1 MHTQNQGLIQ
11 IRLACLLP
19 TKFDVKLTCQEDSFE
34 IKWSV
39 AAARRVEESVRRQLD
54 AACKTWAH
62 ETGGKVLVRV
72 KHDDL
77 VVTDRL
83 IQVIKECRVKEPSM
97 AELMGVDLYRS
108 ATCFMV
114 WVPFPV
120 CVFKGLGK
128 PRPYTPK
135 RSDCMWIPTTESR
148 ELHDLKHKVPRDAAR
163 HELKEWVKS
172 RMEEIGVDTIPS
184 PDERKKKEYWPK
196 LREALSDANN
206 ISKLNETISA
216 RMAKRA

>member
-1 MHTQNQGLIQ
+1 
-11 IRLACLLP
+11 
-19 TKFDVKLTCQEDSFE
+19 
-34 IKWSV
+34 
-39 AAARRVEESVRRQLD
+39 
-54 AACKTWAH
+54 
-62 ETGGKVLVRV
+62 
-72 KHDDL
+72 
-77 VVTDRL
+77 
-83 IQVIKECRVKEPSM
+83 
-97 AELMGVDLYRS
+97 
-108 ATCFMV
+108 
-114 WVPFPV
+114 
-120 CVFKGLGK
+120 
-128 PRPYTPK
+128 
-135 RSDCMWIPTTESR
+135 MWIPTTESR